1 MKPKP
6 KPRPKRPASASSA
19 PSALSDPSAHE
30 PDTRPRQP
38 PIDRSGAPFIRAR
51 GLRKHFDEQLV
62 LDGIDLD
69 VWPGEVM
76 VLLGRS
82 GEGKSVFLKH
92 LLGLFWPDEGR
103 IEIDGIDVTGLNE
116 RQMAVH
122 RRKLGILF
130 QDGAL
135 FDSMTVAENVAFP
148 LREGGVSDRSEI
160 DRRVREAL
168 EVVELAEHMD
178 KMPVNLS
185 GGMRKRVALAR
196 AIVPE
201 PACVLYDEP
210 TSGLDPV
217 VADVI
222 NHLIRRLQRRF
233 GLTSVVVTHDMESVW
248 HVADRVAYLRSG
260 QVYFQGTPDQLRHH
274 PDPVIQDFI
283 HGRSGMADD

>member
-1 MKPKP
+1 M
-6 KPRPKRPASASSA
+6 SA
-19 PSALSDPSAHE
+19 PGSGYH
-30 PDTRPRQP
+30 TP
-38 PIDRSGAPFIRAR
+38 PVIDRSGRPFIRAR
-51 GLRKHFDEQLV
+51 GLRKSFDDQLV
-62 LDGIDLD
+62 LDGVDID

-103 IEIDGIDVTGLNE
+103 IEIDGIDVTGLSE
-116 RQMAVH
+116 RQMAPH

-135 FDSMTVAENVAFP
+135 FDSMTVAENVGFP
-148 LREGGVSDRSEI
+148 LREGGVRDEDEI
-160 DRRVREAL
+160 NRRVRDSL

-196 AIVPE
+196 AIVPQ

-210 TSGLDPV
+210 TSGLDPI

-248 HVADRVAYLRSG
+248 HVADRVAYLRAG
-260 QVYFQGTPDQLRHH
+260 KVYFQGSPEELRLST
-274 PDPVIQDFI
+274 DPVIQDFV
-283 HGRSGMADD
+283 HGRSGMVDD